1 MNARTVP
8 QLNNSTL
15 ISEDIIDQLNRDN
28 LRLKGENEHLRNK
41 CGALHNELTSLIGS
55 TSWKVTTPL
64 RRIAELYRSI
74 MPLLRFGGS
83 KLKIESGSVNDTE
96 GESVGQIMYLR
107 STRKLFGGWVE
118 LSYSLQNGGHHQSF
132 FLYFDHGSGFNGDAR
147 TVLTLLGDNNKG
159 KKRAAIKKVLLRLP
173 EDTVNLRLDVFDRVG
188 DIHLDNLYIKPLGKL
203 QVAFKWCLAEFLRG
217 GLSPSR
223 VYNKTL
229 KTCSILRSGG
239 FIALKTRLQGRLGM
253 VNAGDYQEWLRHY
266 DTLTDVDHALMKE
279 KQFEYTPLISI
290 LMPTFNTPLWAL
302 RKAIESVIDQTYP
315 NWELC
320 IADDASDMPGLR
332 EVLEEY
338 QRRDAR
344 IRVTIRPSNG
354 HISIASN
361 SCLEMASG
369 DYVAF
374 LDHDDELASDA
385 LYCVVDAVNS
395 NPEARF
401 FYSDEDKITEEGLRH
416 NPYFK
421 SDWNPVLFLS
431 QNYVCH
437 FSVIETKL
445 VREVGGFRR
454 GFEGAQDWD
463 LFLRVTERLNHGEIK
478 HLPFILYHW
487 RAMSGSTAAGTLH
500 KPYVLEAQKKAVSEH
515 LTRRGISADVS
526 ILHDISQLRVSF
538 NLPSNPPLVSIIIP
552 TRDQVDF
559 LGRCVDSILKKTIY
573 PNYEIIIVDNNSE
586 QQDTFTYFASVV
598 RNQKVKVVRDERPFN
613 FSALNNRAV
622 DYCNGSV
629 FAFVN
634 NDIEV
639 ITPEW
644 LGELVSYALRPE
656 VGAVGARLLYPNGIL
671 QHGGV
676 ILGIGGIAGHNHKGR
691 PRHDVG
697 YFNRAIL
704 PQNLSAV
711 TAACLVMRKE
721 VFDEVGG
728 FDEEHLA
735 VAFNDVDLCLRIR
748 EHGYLNVYNPYAE
761 CYHHE
766 SVSRGY
772 ETTRE
777 KFNRFEGEIAT
788 MKKRWGTQLAADPY
802 YNPNLTLLAEDFGFA
817 YPPRVTKPWLN

>member
-1 MNARTVP
+1 
-8 QLNNSTL
+8 
-15 ISEDIIDQLNRDN
+15 
-28 LRLKGENEHLRNK
+28 
-41 CGALHNELTSLIGS
+41 
-55 TSWKVTTPL
+55 
-64 RRIAELYRSI
+64 
-74 MPLLRFGGS
+74 
-83 KLKIESGSVNDTE
+83 
-96 GESVGQIMYLR
+96 
-107 STRKLFGGWVE
+107 
-118 LSYSLQNGGHHQSF
+118 
-132 FLYFDHGSGFNGDAR
+132 
-147 TVLTLLGDNNKG
+147 
-159 KKRAAIKKVLLRLP
+159 
-173 EDTVNLRLDVFDRVG
+173 
-188 DIHLDNLYIKPLGKL
+188 
-203 QVAFKWCLAEFLRG
+203 
-217 GLSPSR
+217 
-223 VYNKTL
+223 
-229 KTCSILRSGG
+229 
-239 FIALKTRLQGRLGM
+239 
-253 VNAGDYQEWLRHY
+253 
-266 DTLTDVDHALMKE
+266 
-279 KQFEYTPLISI
+279 
-290 LMPTFNTPLWAL
+290 
-302 RKAIESVIDQTYP
+302 
-315 NWELC
+315 
-320 IADDASDMPGLR
+320 
-332 EVLEEY
+332 
-338 QRRDAR
+338 
-344 IRVTIRPSNG
+344 
-354 HISIASN
+354 
-361 SCLEMASG
+361 
-369 DYVAF
+369 
-374 LDHDDELASDA
+374 
-385 LYCVVDAVNS
+385 
-395 NPEARF
+395 
-401 FYSDEDKITEEGLRH
+401 
-416 NPYFK
+416 
-421 SDWNPVLFLS
+421 
-431 QNYVCH
+431 
-437 FSVIETKL
+437 VIETKL